1 MQIFSVFFHDA
12 VAGGGREEEK
22 CVKAPHWRV
31 ELSEKIT
38 LSKFELSLD
47 VCTNPTSLSAKK
59 NGAKE
64 VQQHK
69 IN

>member
-1 MQIFSVFFHDA
+1 MQIFSVFFYDA

-47 VCTNPTSLSAKK
+47 VCMEKHESDVVKREEKWSERGSTT
-59 NGAKE
+59 
-64 VQQHK
+64 
-69 IN
+69 